1 MLYRKWFLK
10 GMFYLVGISFSIST
24 LAQRSF
30 SLDEAIAY
38 ARVHSPVMKLSDAE
52 IALTNTQIMEY
63 RSIGI
68 PKVNAVGSYT
78 YYFAIPTQILPD
90 FLGPAV
96 DGRLL
101 QYDLIN
107 EGQVAPPSVGG
118 FAAQFGTRNSV
129 NMGIEANFMV
139 FDPAFFAGLKAV
151 KNARNL
157 SLHQKDNQ
165 EYVLKSNVI
174 AAYIALAYNKMV
186 RESLEGDILNAKKSL
201 KESMIIFESGFIE
214 ELDVNRLEYTLSM
227 LETEY
232 DNMSEFIHLSENL
245 LKYQMN
251 FPMKDPIAIT
261 EGIEELTA
269 RFNNDQVVAG
279 IPTRPE
285 IKVLESSQKLIGLQI
300 EATRAGYYPVLKG
313 FAAYNTQLLRNDLFN
328 SNENN
333 WFPASYAGV
342 SLNVPIY
349 DGSMRKAQISGQKV
363 KLEKLNIQRT
373 QLESGIQMEI
383 DNARIS
389 LNNAL
394 KTLENRQKNKEL
406 ADKIYNVAQI
416 KFKEGVGSSLEMT
429 QAETDQYRSQTGL
442 LEAKFKVLNA
452 RFDLM
457 KALGKI

>member
-1 MLYRKWFLK
+1 MLYRKWFFN
-10 GMFYLVGISFSIST
+10 GIFYLVGILFSGSAF
-24 LAQRSF
+24 AQRTF

-38 ARVHSPVMKLSDAE
+38 AKVHSPVMKLSDAE

-68 PKVNAVGSYT
+68 PKVNAIGSYT

-101 QYDLIN
+101 KYDLIE
-107 EGQVAPPSVGG
+107 EGQVAPPSEGG
-118 FAAQFGTRNSV
+118 LAAQFGTRNSV
-129 NMGIEANFMV
+129 NLGIEANFMV
-139 FDPAFFAGLKAV
+139 FDPAFFAGLKAI
-151 KNARNL
+151 KNARTL

-165 EYVLKSNVI
+165 EFVLKSNVI
-174 AAYIALAYNKMV
+174 SAYIALAYNQMV
-186 RESLEGDILNAKKSL
+186 RASLEGDIINAKKSL
-201 KESMIIFESGFIE
+201 KETIIIFESGFIE
-214 ELDVNRLEYTLSM
+214 ELDVNRLEFTLSM

-251 FPMKDPIAIT
+251 FPMDEPLVIT
-261 EGIEELTA
+261 EGIEELTS
-269 RFNNDQVVAG
+269 RFDNDQVVAG
-279 IPTRPE
+279 VPTRPE
-285 IKVLESSQKLIGLQI
+285 VKVLETSQKLIGLQI
-300 EATRAGYYPVLKG
+300 DATRAGYYPALKG
-313 FAAYNTQLLRNDLFN
+313 FAAYNSQLLRNDLFN
-328 SNENN
+328 GNENN

-342 SLNVPIY
+342 SLNIPIY
-349 DGSMRKAQISGQKV
+349 DGNLRKAQINGQKV
-363 KLEKLNIQRT
+363 ELEKLNIQRS
-373 QLESGIQMEI
+373 QLEYGIQMEI

-389 LNNAL
+389 LSNAL
-394 KTLENRQKNKEL
+394 NTLENRQKNKEL

-416 KFKEGVGSSLEMT
+416 KFKEGIGSSLEMT
-429 QAETDQYRSQTGL
+429 QSESDQYRSQTAL